1 MRWTRTLQIV
11 SAHAGGEIGRV
22 ITGGVLDV
30 PGRTMAE
37 KMRHLEGDDTLRRF
51 VLAEPRGCAQMSA
64 NVLLPPT
71 RPEADAGFIVLQTDG
86 PHAMSGSNAMCVTTV
101 LLETGL
107 VPMQEP
113 ETVVVLDTPMG
124 LVRARAACREGRC
137 ERVTLDFPPSFALHL
152 DHPLEVEGLGRIAID
167 VAYGGSCYGLVD
179 VAAVPGLM
187 IRRADARALVE
198 VGGRIQRAAEAQIEV
213 AHPEVPDLRRV
224 ESIMFC
230 ARDGDSYR
238 NATVLFPGRLDRS
251 PCGTGTAAR
260 LAAMHARGLIAPDA
274 PATFAS
280 VIDSRFEAA
289 ITGTTVLGERPA
301 ILPRISGQAWIYA
314 IEQLGLDPTDPYPS
328 GFMLTDTW
336 GPAAGSDPA

>member
-1 MRWTRTLQIV
+1 MRWSRTLQVV
-11 SAHAGGEIGRV
+11 SAHACGEVGRV

-30 PGRTMAE
+30 PGRTMAD
-37 KMRHLEGDDTLRRF
+37 KMAHLEGDDTLCRF
-51 VLAEPRGCAQMSA
+51 ILAEPRGAAQMSA

-107 VPMQEP
+107 LPMTEP

-124 LVRARAACREGRC
+124 LVRARASCRDGRC
-137 ERVTLDFPPSFALHL
+137 ERVTLDFPPSFVLHL
-152 DHPLEVEGLGRIAID
+152 GHPLEVPGLGRIAID

-179 VAAVPGLM
+179 MGLLPDLA
-187 IRRADARALVE
+187 IRPTDARRLVDI
-198 VGGRIQRAAEAQIEV
+198 GDRIQRAAEAQVEV
-213 AHPEVPDLRRV
+213 GHPDVPHLRRV

-230 ARDGDSYR
+230 AEGGYR

-260 LAAMHARGLIAPDA
+260 LAAMHAKGLIEAGA
-274 PATFAS
+274 RATFAS
-280 VIDSRFEAA
+280 VIDSRFEAE
-289 ITGTTVLGERPA
+289 ITGTTMLGDRPA
-301 ILPRISGQAWIYA
+301 ILPRISGRAWIYG
-314 IEQLGLDPTDPYPS
+314 IEQLGLDPEDPYPS
-328 GFMLTDTW
+328 GFRLTDTW
-336 GPAAGSDPA
+336 GPATDG